1 MKILILLFSLT
12 LLSCKG
18 AGTTATLSD
27 QTNSNPTSYWTQ
39 NRVDNNVQRIV
50 FDVVNGGMS
59 YYSSTTTFN
68 DTDLFTIPEYI
79 DIDNDSLGTIHSD
92 DYIELQI
99 ANRTFCHYYK
109 MTNYF
114 QFQGC
119 QTTDNSITWTIQA
132 NDTYRMN
139 DLNSNAVLTD
149 KNKVIMVLKRHSSCT
164 GNCLFNGHI
173 GFSYDL

>member
-1 MKILILLFSLT
+1 MKT
-12 LLSCKG
+12 LLLLTALVLVGCKG
-18 AGTTATLSD
+18 AGTTATQNDTSS
-27 QTNSNPTSYWTQ
+27 SNPTSSWTQ
-39 NRVDNNVQRIV
+39 NRVDTNVQRIV

-59 YYSSTTTFN
+59 YYSSTTSFN
-68 DTDLFTIPEYI
+68 DSDTFTIPEYI

-99 ANRTFCHYYK
+99 ANRTVCKYYK

-114 QFQGC
+114 QFQSC
-119 QTTDNSITWTIQA
+119 QTAASSITWTIEA
-132 NDTYRMN
+132 NDTYRMS
-139 DLNSNAVLTD
+139 DLNQNSLLAD
-149 KNKVIMVLKRHSSCT
+149 KDKVIAVLKRHSSCT